1 MSPPEHAVSA
11 ILDDVLSILT
21 AVQAMYI
28 APLKS
33 YVLPVLSSTG
43 HQELASFLENSF
55 LQGHHALVARL
66 LCHNG
71 FTEYLRNF
79 FLRTG
84 SALLS
89 NKPSRLI
96 ADEDA
101 MEEDNA
107 VAMAELRDTQA
118 TNIKAVEEVGLGGPY
133 AQRIFAEVMS
143 ELLTEYINSNYAG
156 KWTSPSTIPEQLR
169 DWVENHFARFVIQML
184 IILNGGIGPTVDPR
198 FQITF
203 ADVISWQQ
211 RAIYDLG
218 TLRLKELFDIVVAWD
233 NDSKGAIEDL
243 KHYVTTPT
251 ARAHLT
257 NYFSGVISNRLL
269 QPGASTTEIL
279 QVYTCIIRAFAAL
292 DPKGV
297 LLERL
302 ARPIRRYLR
311 ERDDTVKV
319 IVGGLL
325 ADADNDC
332 NTPDAFV
339 DLAVELNKI
348 TEISAADDDDGELDW
363 DDMSWLPDPVDAGP
377 GKDTTGFVPV
387 TIIRYSH

>member
-1 MSPPEHAVSA
+1 
-11 ILDDVLSILT
+11 
-21 AVQAMYI
+21 MYLN
-28 APLKS
+28 PLKA

-43 HQELASFLENSF
+43 QHQLSSFLESSF
-55 LQGHHALVARL
+55 LQGHHALVAKL

-84 SALLS
+84 STLLS
-89 NKPSRLI
+89 YGPVRLV
-96 ADEDA
+96 ANEDA
-101 MEEDNA
+101 MEEDHV
-107 VAMAELRDTQA
+107 VAIAELRDAQA
-118 TNIKAVEEVGLGGPY
+118 TVVKTVEEVGLGGAY

-169 DWVENHFARFVIQML
+169 YWVENRFARFVVEML
-184 IILNGGIGPTVDPR
+184 VILDGGSGHAVDPR
-198 FQITF
+198 LQVTF
-203 ADVISWQQ
+203 ADVASWQQ
-211 RAIYDLG
+211 RAICDLG
-218 TLRLKELFDIVVAWD
+218 TLRLKELFDIVIDWD

-243 KHYVTTPT
+243 KHYVTTPA

-279 QVYTCIIRAFAAL
+279 QVYTCMIRAFAAL

-297 LLERL
+297 LLDRL

-311 ERDDTVKV
+311 EREDTVKI

-325 ADADNDC
+325 ADADDDS
-332 NTPDAFV
+332 NTTDAFV
-339 DLAVELNKI
+339 ELAIELNKI
-348 TEISAADDDDGELDW
+348 TEIQNADDDDGELDW

-377 GKDTTGFVPV
+377 GRNAAGSV
-387 TIIRYSH
+387 RYSY

>member
-1 MSPPEHAVSA
+1 
-11 ILDDVLSILT
+11 
-21 AVQAMYI
+21 MYL
-28 APLKS
+28 APLKA
-33 YVLPVLSSTG
+33 YVLPVLSSTRQQQLSG
-43 HQELASFLENSF
+43 FLESSF
-55 LQGHHALVARL
+55 LQGHHALVAKL

-84 SALLS
+84 STLLS
-89 NKPSRLI
+89 YKPSGLI

-101 MEEDNA
+101 MEDDHTIA
-107 VAMAELRDTQA
+107 IAELRGAQA
-118 TNIKAVEEVGLGGPY
+118 TIVKVVEEVGLGGAY

-169 DWVENHFARFVIQML
+169 DWVENQFARFVVEML
-184 IILNGGIGPTVDPR
+184 VILDGGIGPIVDPR
-198 FQITF
+198 LQVTL
-203 ADVISWQQ
+203 ADVASWQQ
-211 RAIYDLG
+211 RAICDLG
-218 TLRLKELFDIVVAWD
+218 TLRLKELFEIVVDWD

-243 KHYVTTPT
+243 KHYVTTPA

-257 NYFSGVISNRLL
+257 NHFSGVISNRLL

-297 LLERL
+297 LLDRL

-311 ERDDTVKV
+311 ERDDTVKI

-325 ADADNDC
+325 ADADDDS
-332 NTPDAFV
+332 NTTDAFV
-339 DLAVELNKI
+339 ELAIELNKI
-348 TEISAADDDDGELDW
+348 TEIQNADDDDGELDW

-377 GKDTTGFVPV
+377 GRDATRFLHV
-387 TIIRYSH
+387 TVTEPTYRFQKVEELRCDRNTYQYL